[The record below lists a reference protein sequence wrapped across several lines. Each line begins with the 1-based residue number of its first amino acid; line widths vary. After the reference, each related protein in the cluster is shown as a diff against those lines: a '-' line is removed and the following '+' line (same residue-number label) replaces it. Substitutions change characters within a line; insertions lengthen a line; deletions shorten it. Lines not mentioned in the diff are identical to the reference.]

1 MITKRFPFFVF
12 GCSGSWM
19 LLTGCTKCYLNNK
32 CYLAKLPIDKTFEF
46 RMKVNK
52 VTGAKNS
59 DENVIN
65 YPFKSNGWIS
75 GDLVNSVFR

>member
-19 LLTGCTKCYLNNK
+19 LLTGCTK